1 MRYFLVIIVSILSS
15 CTSSDQDKIN
25 SVKNGIMDGHKA
37 ITVGQAFDK
46 WSGCKA
52 KTQNWLLTKTDNGTN
67 LVTFT
72 CNSNLE
78 VFEKAYD
85 VIVGNE
91 NGGQE
96 NAKYVDLQ
104 SIGYKAIWVL
114 NKDDSFELKNV
125 VLNFVWNDDKA
136 VEWTPVT
143 NVQEA
148 LITQVYSNEQLF
160 SKLEANPYGMNLGIL
175 AKLYSEAK

>member
-1 MRYFLVIIVSILSS
+1 MRYFLVIIVFILSS

-46 WSGCKA
+46 WSGCES
-52 KTQNWLLTKTDNGTN
+52 KTQSWLLTKTDNGTN
-67 LVTFT
+67 IIIFN
-72 CNSNLE
+72 CKSNLD
-78 VFEKAYD
+78 VFEKTYSFM
-85 VIVGNE
+85 VGNE

-96 NAKYVDLQ
+96 NVKYVDIK
-104 SIGYKAIWVL
+104 SIEYKAIWVL

-125 VLNFVWNDDKA
+125 VLSFVWNDDKS

-148 LITQVYSNEQLF
+148 LINQVYSNKQLF
-160 SKLEANPYGMNLGIL
+160 SNLETNPYGNNLSIL
-175 AKLYSEAK
+175 ATLYSEAK